1 MPSFRECIVKA
12 AKAGIVNK
20 QQEEELL
27 KSFDDQLELFSKT
40 LSELE
45 IICIFAAVLTI
56 NKYNLL

>member
-27 KSFDDQLELFSKT
+27 KSFDDQLELFSKFLT
-40 LSELE
+40 L
-45 IICIFAAVLTI
+45 
-56 NKYNLL
+56 NK